1 MWFSTADPK
10 HILQIEGFWC
20 IMGEFNSKH
29 PCSVWSLLQTFEC
42 LPVMRARPQ
51 NSGSITNYW
60 KNLGV
65 CHIWLSWMLFNF
77 TPINERSHVDQFIVL
92 PHYNYIAWQ
101 ESLWNKKLTRI
112 FFIGRQL
119 ASVFWFV
126 LYVTK
131 SQSLNLNVKAEYL
144 VWEKEAIRC
153 GHMCNQL

>member
-20 IMGEFNSKH
+20 IVGEFNSKH
-29 PCSVWSLLQTFEC
+29 PCSVGSLLQTFEC

-77 TPINERSHVDQFIVL
+77 TPHKCEKPCGSSHCVASLLLYCTTFSKRALETKNSLESSSWADSWHQFFCL
-92 PHYNYIAWQ
+92 FCM
-101 ESLWNKKLTRI
+101 L
-112 FFIGRQL
+112 
-119 ASVFWFV
+119 
-126 LYVTK
+126 
-131 SQSLNLNVKAEYL
+131 QSHKA
-144 VWEKEAIRC
+144 
-153 GHMCNQL
+153 